1 VSRGS
6 VWFDALRAG
15 VAPHPTMPPSVRVA
29 DRTIGTTEVRFI
41 AVVPDPT
48 NRFVRARSGELGI
61 DEGIAIARAVEEA
74 PAAIVAIVDVPGQ
87 AFGLREEMLGIHR
100 ALAAAVDAYA
110 RKRRSGH
117 VVAAL
122 VVGRAI
128 SGAFLA
134 HGLQANWI
142 GALRDPG
149 IEVHVMSESSVARV
163 TRTSRQEIT
172 RIAGLV
178 PATARDIE
186 RFATLGAIDR
196 LFTVAA
202 PTEPTPPEIA
212 EILTAL
218 VQAIDDPAIAARTPR
233 SRLDTDAARTT
244 RRLSIDVRARLRA
257 AWDV

>member
-1 VSRGS
+1 MSRGNR
-6 VWFDALRAG
+6 WFDALRAG
-15 VAPHPTMPPSVRVA
+15 ITPDPTMPPSVRVA
-29 DRTIGTTEVRFI
+29 DRTFGTTELRLI
-41 AVVPDPT
+41 AVVPDPM

-74 PAAIVAIVDVPGQ
+74 PAAIVAIIDVPGQ

-100 ALAAAVDAYA
+100 ALAVAVDAYV
-110 RKRRSGH
+110 RKRRAGH
-117 VVAAL
+117 GVAAL

-142 GALRDPG
+142 AALRDPG

-163 TRTSRQEIT
+163 TRSSREEIT
-172 RIAGLV
+172 RIAGLI

-196 LFTVAA
+196 LFDVAD
-202 PTEPTPPEIA
+202 PNEPTLAEIA
-212 EILTAL
+212 EILEAL
-218 VQAIDDPAIAARTPR
+218 VGALVVPAIATRTPR
-233 SRLDTDAARTT
+233 NRLDSDAARTT

-257 AWDV
+257 AWNA

>member
-1 VSRGS
+1 MSRGNR
-6 VWFDALRAG
+6 WFDALRAG
-15 VAPHPTMPPSVRVA
+15 ITPDPTMPPSVRVA
-29 DRTIGTTEVRFI
+29 DRTFGTTELRLI
-41 AVVPDPT
+41 AVVPDPM

-74 PAAIVAIVDVPGQ
+74 PAAIVAIIDVPGQ

-100 ALAAAVDAYA
+100 ALAVAVDAYV
-110 RKRRSGH
+110 RKRRAGH
-117 VVAAL
+117 GVAAL
-122 VVGRAI
+122 LVGRAI

-142 GALRDPG
+142 AALRDPG

-163 TRTSRQEIT
+163 TRSSREEIT
-172 RIAGLV
+172 RIAGLI

-196 LFTVAA
+196 LFDVAD
-202 PTEPTPPEIA
+202 PNEPTLAEIA
-212 EILTAL
+212 EILEAL
-218 VQAIDDPAIAARTPR
+218 VGALVVPAIATRTPR
-233 SRLDTDAARTT
+233 NRLDSDAARTT

-257 AWDV
+257 AWNA

>member
-1 VSRGS
+1 MSRGNR
-6 VWFDALRAG
+6 WFDALRAG
-15 VAPHPTMPPSVRVA
+15 ITPDPTMPPSVRVA
-29 DRTIGTTEVRFI
+29 DRTFGTTELRLI
-41 AVVPDPT
+41 AVVPDPM

-74 PAAIVAIVDVPGQ
+74 PAAIVAIIDVPGQ

-100 ALAAAVDAYA
+100 ALAVAVDAYV
-110 RKRRSGH
+110 RKRRAGH
-117 VVAAL
+117 GVAAL
-122 VVGRAI
+122 LVGRAI

-142 GALRDPG
+142 AALRDPG

-163 TRTSRQEIT
+163 TRSSRDEIT
-172 RIAGLV
+172 RIAGLI

-196 LFTVAA
+196 LFDVAE
-202 PTEPTPPEIA
+202 PNEPTLAEIA
-212 EILTAL
+212 EILEAL
-218 VQAIDDPAIAARTPR
+218 VGALVVPAIATRTPR
-233 SRLDTDAARTT
+233 NRLDSDAARTT

-257 AWDV
+257 AWNA

>member
-1 VSRGS
+1 VSRGR
-6 VWFDALRAG
+6 VWFDALRAEI
-15 VAPHPTMPPSVRVA
+15 APHPTMPPSVCVA

-61 DEGIAIARAVEEA
+61 DEAIAIAGAVEEA

-110 RKRRSGH
+110 RKRRAGH
-117 VVAAL
+117 VVVAL

-149 IEVHVMSESSVARV
+149 VDVHVMSESSVARV
-163 TRTSRQEIT
+163 TRTSREEIT

-196 LFTVAA
+196 LFTVADPNA
-202 PTEPTPPEIA
+202 PTPPEVA
-212 EILTAL
+212 EIQAAL
-218 VQAIDDPAIAARTPR
+218 VLAIGDPTIAARTPR
-233 SRLDTDAARTT
+233 NRLDTDAARTT
-244 RRLSIDVRARLRA
+244 RRLLIDVRARLRA
-257 AWDV
+257 TWDA

>member
-1 VSRGS
+1 MSRGNR
-6 VWFDALRAG
+6 WFDALRAG
-15 VAPHPTMPPSVRVA
+15 ITPDPTMPPSVRVA
-29 DRTIGTTEVRFI
+29 DRTFGTTELRLI
-41 AVVPDPT
+41 AVVPDPM

-74 PAAIVAIVDVPGQ
+74 PAAIVAIIDVPGQ

-100 ALAAAVDAYA
+100 ALAVAVDAYV
-110 RKRRSGH
+110 RKRRAGH
-117 VVAAL
+117 GVAAL
-122 VVGRAI
+122 LVGRAI

-142 GALRDPG
+142 AALRDPG

-163 TRTSRQEIT
+163 TRSSRDEIT
-172 RIAGLV
+172 RIAGLI

-196 LFTVAA
+196 LFDVAD
-202 PTEPTPPEIA
+202 PNEPTLAEIA
-212 EILTAL
+212 EILEAL
-218 VQAIDDPAIAARTPR
+218 VGALVVPAIATRTPR
-233 SRLDTDAARTT
+233 NRLDSDAARTT

-257 AWDV
+257 AWNA

>member
-1 VSRGS
+1 MSRGNR
-6 VWFDALRAG
+6 WFDALRAG
-15 VAPHPTMPPSVRVA
+15 ITPDPTMPPSVRVA
-29 DRTIGTTEVRFI
+29 DRTFGTTELRLI
-41 AVVPDPT
+41 AVVPDPM

-74 PAAIVAIVDVPGQ
+74 PAAIVAIIDVPGQ

-100 ALAAAVDAYA
+100 ALAVAVDAYV
-110 RKRRSGH
+110 RKRRAGH
-117 VVAAL
+117 GVAAL

-142 GALRDPG
+142 AALRDPG

-163 TRTSRQEIT
+163 TRSSRDEIT
-172 RIAGLV
+172 RIAGLI

-196 LFTVAA
+196 LFDVAD
-202 PTEPTPPEIA
+202 PNEPTLAEIA
-212 EILTAL
+212 EILEAL
-218 VQAIDDPAIAARTPR
+218 VGALVVPAIATRTPR
-233 SRLDTDAARTT
+233 NRLDSDAARTT

-257 AWDV
+257 AWNA

>member
-1 VSRGS
+1 MSRGNR
-6 VWFDALRAG
+6 WFDALRAG
-15 VAPHPTMPPSVRVA
+15 ITPDPTMPPSVRVA
-29 DRTIGTTEVRFI
+29 DRTFGTTELRLI
-41 AVVPDPT
+41 AVVPDPM
-48 NRFVRARSGELGI
+48 NRFVRARSGELWI

-74 PAAIVAIVDVPGQ
+74 PAAIVAIIDVPGQ

-100 ALAAAVDAYA
+100 ALAVAVDAYV
-110 RKRRSGH
+110 RKRRAGH
-117 VVAAL
+117 GVAAL

-142 GALRDPG
+142 AALRDPG

-163 TRTSRQEIT
+163 TRSSREEIT
-172 RIAGLV
+172 RIAGLI

-196 LFTVAA
+196 LFDVAD
-202 PTEPTPPEIA
+202 PNEPTLAEIA
-212 EILTAL
+212 EILEAL
-218 VQAIDDPAIAARTPR
+218 VGALVVPAIATRTPR
-233 SRLDTDAARTT
+233 NRLDSDAARTT

-257 AWDV
+257 AWNA

>member
-1 VSRGS
+1 MSRGNR
-6 VWFDALRAG
+6 WFDALRAG
-15 VAPHPTMPPSVRVA
+15 ITPDPTMPPSVRVA
-29 DRTIGTTEVRFI
+29 DRTFGTTELRLI
-41 AVVPDPT
+41 AVVPDPM

-74 PAAIVAIVDVPGQ
+74 PAAIVAIIDVPGQ

-100 ALAAAVDAYA
+100 ALAVAVDAYV
-110 RKRRSGH
+110 RKRRAGH
-117 VVAAL
+117 GVAAL

-142 GALRDPG
+142 AALRDPG

-163 TRTSRQEIT
+163 TRSSREEIT
-172 RIAGLV
+172 RIAGLI

-196 LFTVAA
+196 LFDVAD
-202 PTEPTPPEIA
+202 PNEPTLAEIA
-212 EILTAL
+212 EILEVLVGAL
-218 VQAIDDPAIAARTPR
+218 VVPAIATRTPR
-233 SRLDTDAARTT
+233 NRLDSDAARTT

-257 AWDV
+257 AWNA

>member
-1 VSRGS
+1 MSRGS

-15 VAPHPTMPPSVRVA
+15 APPQTAMPPSVRVA
-29 DRTIGTTEVRFI
+29 DRTIAGDELRFI
-41 AVVPDPT
+41 AVVPDAE
-48 NRFVRARSGELGI
+48 NRFARARSGELGI
-61 DEGIAIARAVEEA
+61 DEGLALARAVEDA
-74 PAAIVAIVDVPGQ
+74 RGAVVAIVDVPGQ

-110 RKRRSGH
+110 RKRRAGH
-117 VVAAL
+117 VVLAL

-149 IEVHVMSESSVARV
+149 VEVHVMSEASVARV
-163 TRTSRQEIT
+163 TRMT
-172 RIAGLV
+172 REEVTRVAGVV

-196 LFTVAA
+196 LFSVADSDHPSAAEVETVLAELRAA
-202 PTEPTPPEIA
+202 
-212 EILTAL
+212 LH
-218 VQAIDDPAIAARTPR
+218 DPAIAARTPR
-233 SRLDTDAARTT
+233 SRLDAHAAHET
-244 RRLSIDVRARLRA
+244 RALSRDVRARLRA
-257 AWDV
+257 GWDA

>member
-1 VSRGS
+1 MSRGNR
-6 VWFDALRAG
+6 WFDALRAG
-15 VAPHPTMPPSVRVA
+15 ITPDPTMPPSVRVA
-29 DRTIGTTEVRFI
+29 DRTFGTTELRLI
-41 AVVPDPT
+41 AVVPDPM

-74 PAAIVAIVDVPGQ
+74 PAAIVAIIDVPGQ

-100 ALAAAVDAYA
+100 ALAVAVDAYV
-110 RKRRSGH
+110 RKRRAGH
-117 VVAAL
+117 GVAAL

-142 GALRDPG
+142 AALRDPG

-163 TRTSRQEIT
+163 TRSSREEIT
-172 RIAGLV
+172 RIAGLI

-196 LFTVAA
+196 LFDVAD
-202 PTEPTPPEIA
+202 PNEPTLPEIA
-212 EILTAL
+212 EILEAL
-218 VQAIDDPAIAARTPR
+218 VGALVVPAIATRTPR
-233 SRLDTDAARTT
+233 NRLDSDAARTT

-257 AWDV
+257 AWNA